1 MKTILGYTFE
11 EALSVGEQIYGDPM
25 WNVQMVLN
33 DLEWM
38 WENALEEA
46 RILQGSSSK
55 DYVKGNQLE
64 MLREWCMT
72 VDKMSDCPTHW
83 YDESIRVQKD
93 YEDEIE
99 SIWNEG
105 IAA

>member
-46 RILQGSSSK
+46 KRMNAKEILLDSPPPFKPSH
-55 DYVKGNQLE
+55 QLYE
-64 MLREWCMT
+64 KYGFKIFQEYPEVAIPAELKVEWVYMKKT
-72 VDKMSDCPTHW
+72 L
-83 YDESIRVQKD
+83 
-93 YEDEIE
+93 
-99 SIWNEG
+99 
-105 IAA
+105 